1 LRSVELNEAI
11 DPISGAGAVPPRP
24 TVKKIDKIAVPPVEP
39 VVPAQPYRSAIGQAI
54 SKQDLEGMT
63 QQIKMARRLGDS
75 VMEMEETP
83 PAVLHALDQAAQ
95 KNGYKNWA
103 DVKANPRSPQA
114 VMTVAKLANTMLRMH
129 QSSHG
134 KMFETAKSTTL

>member
-1 LRSVELNEAI
+1 VAKAQQ
-11 DPISGAGAVPPRP
+11 DTVSGL
-24 TVKKIDKIAVPPVEP
+24 
-39 VVPAQPYRSAIGQAI
+39 PYRSAIGQAI
-54 SKQDLEGMT
+54 NKRDLEDMT
-63 QQIKMARRLGDS
+63 QQIKMARQLGDS

-83 PAVLHALDQAAQ
+83 PAVLHALDRAAQ

-114 VMTVAKLANTMLRMH
+114 VMTVAKLANTMLRLH